1 VISNIKLALFDLDGT
16 LVHSAPDLAAAVNAT
31 LDQLGKPVYIEST
44 IVQWVGNGAQRL
56 LKRAL
61 TGRVDGE
68 PDAAEFAQ
76 AMPIFLQ
83 HYEQNLSNATTIYPG
98 VEQAL
103 TVLQDAGIK
112 LACVT
117 NKPEKFTQ
125 PLLEKMQLADF
136 FSAVV
141 SGDTLPTLKPDP
153 GQLLHACEQL
163 GAPAK
168 YAADYGVMVGD
179 SANDIRAA
187 VAIGMPSVAMS
198 YGYSQGADLR
208 QEGATHIIDNMMKLI
223 PLLEIN

>member
-1 VISNIKLALFDLDGT
+1 MITNIKLALFDLDGT

-61 TGRVDGE
+61 TGQVDGE
-68 PDAAEFAQ
+68 PDAEELAHAT
-76 AMPIFLQ
+76 PIFLQ

-117 NKPEKFTQ
+117 NKPGKFTQ
-125 PLLEKMQLADF
+125 PLLKKMQLADY
-136 FSAVV
+136 FSVIV
-141 SGDTLPTLKPDP
+141 SGDTLPVLKPDP
-153 GQLLHACEQL
+153 AQLLHACEQL
-163 GAPAK
+163 GAPAR

-179 SANDIRAA
+179 SANDILAA
-187 VAIGMPSVAMS
+187 AAINMPSVAMS
-198 YGYSQGADLR
+198 YGYSQGVDLK
-208 QEGATHIIDNMMKLI
+208 QQGATHIIDNMMELI
-223 PLLEIN
+223 PLLDL